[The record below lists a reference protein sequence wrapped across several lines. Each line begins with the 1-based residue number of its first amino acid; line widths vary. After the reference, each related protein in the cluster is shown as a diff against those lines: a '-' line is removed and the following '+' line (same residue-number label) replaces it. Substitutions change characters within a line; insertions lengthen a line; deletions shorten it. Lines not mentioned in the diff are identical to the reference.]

1 MIGGIATYGLGLLFL
16 KAQGIAEV
24 MVPLAGGLVSG
35 LVVLFGELGLRY
47 YQAPLRIAYADV
59 DRLRGDNAVPVPVSW
74 TSGRLNHAA
83 AWSVNARRT
92 STGVR

>member
-1 MIGGIATYGLGLLFL
+1 MALSEAESVVVMRSARPLGSSDSVQVIRLCWAAITDGPRRRYGGRPRALSSRQVT
-16 KAQGIAEV
+16 
-24 MVPLAGGLVSG
+24 LAM
-35 LVVLFGELGLRY
+35 
-47 YQAPLRIAYADV
+47 
-59 DRLRGDNAVPVPVSW
+59 AVPVPVSW